1 MAARGG
7 FEVPCMELYDE
18 LVKLVMAYSNRQIKD
33 LAQWIIEYRKRDDRR
48 EADLR
53 LEKKLYINRFH
64 RMADEYE
71 LLKPKDRPSRSQEI
85 FGYYSACIK
94 ALIPTRHR
102 FGIDELCYAGKW
114 KEASE
119 ALAELDR
126 DIEASRFEL
135 EYERLV
141 TDTEYLIEQ
150 LVMIMKTEYAK
161 RLDMTRHAMS
171 EFMDPHR
178 AVLARLEAN
187 LAEAREGLAK
197 VEASELAADDK
208 ESIVSEVRRRI
219 GEMEAMRQRE
229 TDNIHRM
236 EGDFEEVQKD
246 YLLFSGV
253 IASIEK
259 EKDLIEERRMY
270 SGLLRKLDIE
280 TSEMD
285 SMFHELGEKLERNVE
300 KARESMELLVS
311 AFQGRVVDA
320 IAEQEKVTRILEPD
334 GGAGGGAE
342 AESEPPNKDY
352 YEEILRI
359 LKSRNQ

>member
-1 MAARGG
+1 
-7 FEVPCMELYDE
+7 MELYDE

-64 RMADEYE
+64 RMADEYG
-71 LLKPKDRPSRSQEI
+71 LLKPKDRPARNQEI

-102 FGIDELCYAGKW
+102 FAIDELCYAGKW

-126 DIEASRFEL
+126 EIEASRFEL

-141 TDTEYLIEQ
+141 TDSEYLIGQ
-150 LVMIMKTEYAK
+150 LVMVMKTEYAK
-161 RLDMTRHAMS
+161 RLDMTRQAMG
-171 EFMDPHR
+171 EFMEPHR
-178 AVLARLEAN
+178 AVLGRLEAN

-208 ESIVSEVRRRI
+208 AGIVSEVRRRI

-229 TDNIHRM
+229 ADNIRRM

-270 SGLLRKLDIE
+270 SGLLRKLDVE

-285 SMFHELGEKLERNVE
+285 SIFHELAEKLESNVG

-311 AFQGRVVDA
+311 AFQGKVVDA
-320 IAEQEKVTRILEPD
+320 IAEQEKVNRILEPD
-334 GGAGGGAE
+334 GGGKDQSGDLPGPE
-342 AESEPPNKDY
+342 PQPPNKDY

-359 LKSRNQ
+359 LKSRDQ

>member
-1 MAARGG
+1 
-7 FEVPCMELYDE
+7 MELYDE
-18 LVKLVMAYSNRQIKD
+18 LVKLVLAYSNRQIKD
-33 LAQWIIEYRKRDDRR
+33 LAEWIIEYRKRDDRR

-71 LLKPKDRPSRSQEI
+71 TLKPKDRPARSQEI
-85 FGYYSACIK
+85 FGYYSTCITP
-94 ALIPTRHR
+94 LIPTRRR
-102 FGIDELCYAGKW
+102 FEIDELCYAGKW

-119 ALAELDR
+119 ALAELDQE
-126 DIEASRFEL
+126 IEASRFEL

-150 LVMIMKTEYAK
+150 LVMIMKAEYAK
-161 RLDMTRHAMS
+161 RLDMTREAMS

-178 AVLARLEAN
+178 AVLERLEAN
-187 LAEAREGLAK
+187 LAEAREGLSR

-208 ESIVSEVRRRI
+208 AGIVSEVRRRI

-229 TDNIHRM
+229 ADNIRRM
-236 EGDFEEVQKD
+236 EGNFEEVRKD

-259 EKDLIEERRMY
+259 EKDLIEERRRY
-270 SGLLRKLDIE
+270 SGLLRKLDVE

-285 SMFHELGEKLERNVE
+285 SMFHELGEKLDHSVA

-311 AFQGRVVDA
+311 AFQGRFVDA
-320 IAEQEKVTRILEPD
+320 IAEQEKVNRILEP
-334 GGAGGGAE
+334 GEEVKGARKEDAAPE
-342 AESEPPNKDY
+342 NKEY
-352 YEEILRI
+352 YEDILRI
-359 LKSRNQ
+359 LKSRDR

>member
-1 MAARGG
+1 
-7 FEVPCMELYDE
+7 MELYDE

-33 LAQWIIEYRKRDDRR
+33 LARWIIEYRKRDDRR

-71 LLKPKDRPSRSQEI
+71 TLKPRDRPARSQEI

-94 ALIPTRHR
+94 ALIPTRRR

-119 ALAELDR
+119 ALAELDQE
-126 DIEASRFEL
+126 IEASRFEL

-161 RLDMTRHAMS
+161 RLDVTREAMS

-178 AVLARLEAN
+178 AVLERLEAD

-197 VEASELAADDK
+197 VEASELAMDDK
-208 ESIVSEVRRRI
+208 AGIVAEVRRRI

-229 TDNIHRM
+229 TDNIRRM
-236 EGDFEEVQKD
+236 EGNFEEVRKA
-246 YLLFSGV
+246 YLLFSDV

-285 SMFHELGEKLERNVE
+285 AMFRDLGEKLDRNVE
-300 KARESMELLVS
+300 KARESMELLAS
-311 AFQGRVVDA
+311 AFQGKVVDA
-320 IAEQEKVTRILEPD
+320 IAEQEKVNRILESD
-334 GGAGGGAE
+334 DSALGGAE
-342 AESEPPNKDY
+342 GHSEGSAEAEPQPPNKDY

-359 LKSRNQ
+359 LKNRDR

>member
-1 MAARGG
+1 
-7 FEVPCMELYDE
+7 MELCEE

-33 LAQWIIEYRKRDDRR
+33 LARWIIEYRKRDDRR

-71 LLKPKDRPSRSQEI
+71 TLKPKDRPARSQEI
-85 FGYYSACIK
+85 FGYYSSCIK

-102 FGIDELCYAGKW
+102 FGIDELCYAGRW

-119 ALAELDR
+119 ALSELDR
-126 DIEASRFEL
+126 EIEASRFEL

-150 LVMIMKTEYAK
+150 LVMIMKAEYAK
-161 RLDMTRHAMS
+161 RLDTTREAMS

-178 AVLARLEAN
+178 AVLERLEAN

-208 ESIVSEVRRRI
+208 AGIVTEVRRRI
-219 GEMEAMRQRE
+219 GEMESMRQRE
-229 TDNIHRM
+229 ADSLRRM
-236 EGDFEEVQKD
+236 EGNFEEVQKD

-270 SGLLRKLDIE
+270 SGLLRKLDVE

-285 SMFHELGEKLERNVE
+285 SVFHELGEKLDRSVG

-311 AFQGRVVDA
+311 AFQGKVVDA
-320 IAEQEKVTRILEPD
+320 IAEQEKVNRILEPE
-334 GGAGGGAE
+334 GGAE
-342 AESEPPNKDY
+342 GQPGSQAGSQPETEPQLPNKDY

-359 LKSRNQ
+359 LKRRNR